1 MPTPM
6 LAQAR
11 GNLRSSVYH
20 LPYLDAVL
28 GQFTSSG
35 RPPSPTVGPNTA
47 FASLGL
53 LGGKPDIGPGHRDYV
68 FEELEGK
75 LNESVQ
81 LKTDYTG
88 IPVIDYPIAVLVAFF
103 FYGTN
108 GHDEGYNLFLVDAY
122 STLQSAFVW
131 LFVEAIRPGKK
142 PKWIARPVIFG
153 ILWQCF
159 GAAISLPLYYACHLL
174 WVTETEVYRVRNLNK
189 ARAIPFSFLIGA
201 IIPALIG
208 MAPTWN
214 GPDSRSVVAHQTI
227 LAIWQPDPIW
237 VAWIQMGLQNMTR
250 WLRGQTGPD
259 VRKPT
264 HNSFLWI
271 RGSYVLA
278 AVSSAVGHLYAVGRV
293 LTSND
298 QNTNFVRMY
307 VPFPFT
313 GPAGVPDI
321 LIRGPW
327 LFLQYDLIIIGLS
340 SISWAFILLA
350 RTPAGQRP
358 SKPMLVL
365 LMLAGY
371 VTIGPGAT
379 VSLALYARE
388 RRLHVGSQFTDTK

>member
-1 MPTPM
+1 MYEINAVTNM
-6 LAQAR
+6 WSTTLYF
-11 GNLRSSVYH
+11 RS
-20 LPYLDAVL
+20 LAVL
-28 GQFTSSG
+28 AIFLLWGICLLNG
-35 RPPSPTVGPNTA
+35 TVKA
-47 FASLGL
+47 L
-53 LGGKPDIGPGHRDYV
+53 LLAV
-68 FEELEGK
+68 WQGK
-75 LNESVQ
+75 LNESVH
-81 LKTDYTG
+81 LKTNYTG
-88 IPVIDYPIAVLVAFF
+88 IPLIDYPIAILVAFF

-131 LFVEAIRPGKK
+131 LFIETIRPGKK
-142 PKWIARPVIFG
+142 SKWIARPVIFG

-159 GAAISLPLYYACHLL
+159 GAAISLPLYYACHLI

-214 GPDSRSVVAHQTI
+214 GPDSRSVIVHQTI

-237 VAWIQMGLQNMTR
+237 VAWIQMGLQNMTW

-271 RGSYVLA
+271 RGSYLLA
-278 AVSSAVGHLYAVGRV
+278 AVSSAVGHLYSVGRV

-298 QNTNFVRMY
+298 PSTNFVRMY

-313 GPAGVPDI
+313 GPAGVSDI

-340 SISWAFILLA
+340 SMSWAFILLA
-350 RTPAGQRP
+350 RTPARQRP
-358 SKPMLVL
+358 SKLTLVL

-388 RRLHVGSQFTDTK
+388 KRLDVGPQIADTK